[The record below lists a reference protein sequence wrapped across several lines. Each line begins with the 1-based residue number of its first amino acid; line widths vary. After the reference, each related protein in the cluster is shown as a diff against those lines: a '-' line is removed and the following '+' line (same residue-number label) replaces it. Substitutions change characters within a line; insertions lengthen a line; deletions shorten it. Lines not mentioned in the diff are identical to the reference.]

1 MGFEISFLLRKKY
14 FENMATSK
22 PILQNHCFTSSLST
36 IPKAQTKDT
45 AGKDKLS
52 SPHNCNL
59 QLQNT
64 P

>member
-1 MGFEISFLLRKKY
+1 
-14 FENMATSK
+14 MATSK
-22 PILQNHCFTSSLST
+22 PIFQNQCFTSSFPT